1 MNFDA
6 RALRLQ
12 FRQYGLRTS
21 AELAQAAKVSQP
33 TISRALTTL
42 SGELVRVG
50 GGRNQRYGMLQP
62 IGESGSSWP
71 LYLIGP
77 DGNPEQL
84 GTLHSVLEKG
94 FWLERTS
101 TKWNSFFTEEF
112 PDDYFPDLPWFLD
125 DYRPQGFLGRA
136 FARKHAES
144 LGLGPNPVDW
154 GGQKVVEA
162 MLRFGSDFHGAFVLG
177 RDSLANALAARPL
190 ALDQG
195 RRGEGYPSLAEK
207 ALNGELIGSSAGGEQ
222 PKFLVE
228 VSHDGR
234 ARHLLVKFSPE
245 FEEPSGQR
253 WADLLF
259 AEHIAGVVLAAHGY
273 EVARSE
279 IVDAGGRRFLE
290 VERFDRTEVGGRE
303 PVISL
308 RAIGAAVLGEFGV
321 PWTETSRALEEGN
334 WLTEDAAN
342 SLATMWH
349 FGRLIANTDMHD
361 GNASLIFTPSLP
373 LRLAPVYDM
382 LPMAYRPTT
391 HSTPQGVIDSQLE
404 IAASD
409 GSSTARNLA
418 RIFWETLAHSST
430 VSAEFREIAS
440 QHAKVLG

>member
-6 RALRLQ
+6 RVLRLQ
-12 FRQYGLRTS
+12 FRQHGLRTS
-21 AELAQAAKVSQP
+21 AELARAARVSQP
-33 TISRALTTL
+33 TISRALMTL

-50 GGRNQRYGMLQP
+50 RGRNQRYGMLQP
-62 IGESGSSWP
+62 IEELGSSWP

-101 TKWNSFFTEEF
+101 TKWNSLFTEEF

-177 RDSLANALAARPL
+177 RDSLAEALAARPPL
-190 ALDQG
+190 LDQSG
-195 RRGEGYPSLAEK
+195 REEGYPGLAEK

-222 PKFLVE
+222 PKFLAE

-234 ARHLLVKFSPE
+234 VRHLLVKFSPK
-245 FEEPSGQR
+245 FDEPSGHR
-253 WADLLF
+253 WADLLY
-259 AEHIAGVVLAAHGY
+259 AEHVAGLVLAAHGY

-279 IVDAGGRRFLE
+279 IFDAGDRRFLE
-290 VERFDRTEVGGRE
+290 VERFDRTSVGGRE
-303 PVISL
+303 PIISL
-308 RAIGAAVLGEFGV
+308 RAIGAAVLGEIGV
-321 PWTETSRALEEGN
+321 PWTETARILEEGN
-334 WLTEDAAN
+334 WLVEDAATA
-342 SLATMWH
+342 LATTWH

-361 GNASLIFTPSLP
+361 GNASLIFTPNRP
-373 LRLAPVYDM
+373 VRLAPVYDM

-391 HSTPQGVIDSQLE
+391 HSAPSGVIDSQLK
-404 IAASD
+404 IAASE
-409 GSSTARNLA
+409 GNSTARKLA
-418 RIFWETLAHSST
+418 QVFWERLAHSSM
-430 VSAEFREIAS
+430 VSVEFREIADR
-440 QHAKVLG
+440 HAEVLG